1 MTRKYVLPALLLTLV
16 IFLAVPVWAQQTA
29 NGQGAQNG
37 RQAYYDTFSERWLDP
52 AKWDVRYNPPC
63 DRTLECSRQIE
74 NGHLRLGLRNFGATD
89 SDSGGPFSWTGLT
102 PVDPN
107 AVHSMT
113 TDITVRSFSGT
124 ACSTIPAVAQTNVE
138 MGGLY
143 FNTGT
148 NDPSDDVQVIM
159 ASIVD
164 TSDPN
169 TILVVYYL
177 ASRDLQISGEIGRY
191 PIGKTLTATVA
202 WDKANHQFIFAVN
215 VTDDPSHAA
224 RAVAPYYVSDTTP
237 PVNPVRWLDA
247 GVYSPN
253 CTSSQ
258 TSAQVEVFY
267 DNVMING
274 DPPQ

>member
-1 MTRKYVLPALLLTLV
+1 MTKRYVVPALLLTFV
-16 IFLAVPVWAQQTA
+16 ILLAVPAL
-29 NGQGAQNG
+29 AQNQG
-37 RQAYYDTFSERWLDP
+37 NNNSYYDTFNEKWLDP

-107 AVHSMT
+107 AVNSIT
-113 TDITVRSFSGT
+113 ADVTVRTFSGT
-124 ACSTIPAVAQTNVE
+124 ACSATTAVAQTNVE

-143 FNTGT
+143 FNKGTGDPL
-148 NDPSDDVQVIM
+148 DPSDDVQAILY
-159 ASIVD
+159 SIVNTD
-164 TSDPN
+164 DPN
-169 TILVVYYL
+169 TIQVGYYL
-177 ASRDLQISGEIGRY
+177 GSRDLWIADEIGRY
-191 PIGKTLTATVA
+191 PLGKTLTATVA

-215 VTDDPSHAA
+215 VTGDPSHAA
-224 RAVAPYYVSDTTP
+224 RAVAPYYVSDIAP

-258 TSAQVEVFY
+258 TSSQVEAFY
-267 DNVMING
+267 DNVMINAA
-274 DPPQ
+274 PPQ